1 MAEEAGVDT
10 GMRADAENPQGTIV
24 ELRGISRRFG
34 GVHALRDVSLNLRRG
49 EILGL
54 LGENGAGKSTL
65 VKILTGVLQPDEGTI
80 LVDGESRVL
89 GSPQV
94 AREHEGIT
102 ATFQEPM
109 VFPDLDVAENIFAG
123 RCPTRRGI
131 VDWPLLY
138 RRAQDVLETMGV
150 KLDPRTPVHELGIAD
165 RQLVEIAKALSIGAR
180 VLILDEPTAVLSSR
194 EIDILFA
201 LIKTLR
207 DSGVALM
214 LISHKLDEIKQ
225 LTDRVVILRDGQRV
239 AERVTADTEVS
250 ELISLMIGRE
260 ISELFPTSATR
271 AGAEIMRVE
280 GLTHRGYFHDVSF
293 TLHRGEILGFAGLV
307 GAGRTELAQ
316 ALFGIDPIDTGEV
329 WLDGVRFNPRSPR
342 HAISCGLA
350 YLPENRILD
359 GLVPTMRVPLNVT
372 MAVWNQLTGVLGY
385 FRTAQMQR
393 RTVDLVARVEL
404 QAGRIGQLV
413 GTLSGGNQQKVV
425 LAKWLAAEPRV
436 LILDEPTH
444 GIDIGTKPEILRIVA
459 ELARTGVGVIFIS
472 SELEE
477 VLAMSTRVLVMRE
490 GRLVEEFESPAPRER
505 VMEAASGV
513 EAATVPA

>member
-1 MAEEAGVDT
+1 MREAALSGGALTEAGE
-10 GMRADAENPQGTIV
+10 RRDAIV
-24 ELRGISRRFG
+24 ELRGISRNFG
-34 GVHALRDVSLNLRRG
+34 GVHALRDVSLSLRRG

-65 VKILTGVLQPDEGTI
+65 VKILTGVLQPNEGTI
-80 LVDGESRVL
+80 LIDGEACVL
-89 GSPQV
+89 HSPQV
-94 AREHEGIT
+94 ARELAGIT

-123 RCPTRRGI
+123 RCPTRHGV
-131 VDWPLLY
+131 VDWPVLY
-138 RRAQDVLETMGV
+138 RRAQEVLGVMGV
-150 KLDPRTPVHELGIAD
+150 KLDTRTPVNELGVAD

-201 LIKTLR
+201 LVKSLR
-207 DSGVALM
+207 DSGVALIF
-214 LISHKLDEIKQ
+214 ISHKLDEIKA

-239 AERVTADTEVS
+239 AERVTADAEVG
-250 ELISLMIGRE
+250 ELINLMIGRE
-260 ISELFPTSATR
+260 ASDQFPPRATR
-271 AGAEIMRVE
+271 PGREVMRVE
-280 GLTHRGYFHDVSF
+280 GLTRRGYFHDVSF
-293 TLHRGEILGFAGLV
+293 TLHQGEILGVAGLV

-316 ALFGIDPIDTGEV
+316 ALFGVDPIDAGEV
-329 WLDGVRFNPRSPR
+329 WLDSIRFIPRSPR
-342 HAISCGLA
+342 HAIRCGLA

-359 GLVPTMRVPLNVT
+359 GLVPTMRVPLNAT
-372 MAVWNQLTGVLGY
+372 MAVWSQLTGVLGY
-385 FRTAQMQR
+385 FRTRQMQR
-393 RTVDLVARVEL
+393 RTAELVKRVEL
-404 QAGRIGQLV
+404 QAGRIDQLV

-459 ELARTGVGVIFIS
+459 ELARTGVGVMFIS

-477 VLAMSTRVLVMRE
+477 VLAMSTRLLVMRE
-490 GRLVEEFESPAPRER
+490 GRVVAQFDSPADRDR
-505 VMEAASGV
+505 VMQAASG
-513 EAATVPA
+513 AAVPVSA